1 MFKRIMCCCCLLLA
15 ASGCCILSR
24 NISGPTR
31 VVTSDFYHSYTNGNI
46 VVSMWVIDKDGNKIP
61 YSYHNECICYKTSYV
76 GGPWRGSDLYP
87 GTRYVLNILSGWS
100 YSSAA
105 SGNYMNN
112 LITLPTYPIYIV
124 ELPIQ
129 LALDTVLIP
138 FDWLNTPSCP
148 EGYQKEF

>member
-1 MFKRIMCCCCLLLA
+1 MRDIAPLENKWYLVELNVQNNPISSLKPIEGSTMLELL
-15 ASGCCILSR
+15 
-24 NISGPTR
+24 NIENTQ
-31 VVTSDFYHSYTNGNI
+31 I
-46 VVSMWVIDKDGNKIP
+46 
-61 YSYHNECICYKTSYV
+61 
-76 GGPWRGSDLYP
+76 SDLGP
-87 GTRYVLNILSGWS
+87 LSK
-100 YSSAA
+100 
-105 SGNYMNN
+105 MNN